1 MTEETEDTDE
11 TKTEGDEA
19 RAKGDDKAEAG
30 AQGDKAEG
38 DDRAEA
44 GTEGDKADKDPPL
57 PEAEQD
63 KLEHLDDEIGQAR
76 QHLKELTHEG
86 EETFIEDGG
95 PADEAETDN
104 TIAPPG

>member
-19 RAKGDDKAEAG
+19 KAKGDDEAEA
-30 AQGDKAEG
+30 
-38 DDRAEA
+38 RV

-57 PEAEQD
+57 PEEEQA
-63 KLEHLDDEIGQAR
+63 KLEHLDEEIGQAR